1 MDGQINKSL
10 LLGTIDKIIR
20 LILETWEIII
30 LEEKQETGV
39 EGD

>member
-1 MDGQINKSL
+1 MDGQINESV

-20 LILETWEIII
+20 LILEPWEIII